1 MEMAEPITRTMGQG
15 TINAI
20 REVRVDTTSTTFALV
35 LPDDGSGSRLAIRIG
50 LNITADGDD
59 CFLVGDK
66 VKYTLL
72 MGPAGAFPKAQD
84 LVKVLT
90 LPRPV

>member
-1 MEMAEPITRTMGQG
+1 MGEPITRTMGQG

-35 LPDDGSGSRLAIRIG
+35 LPDDGFGSRLAIRIG
-50 LNITADGDD
+50 PRVTADGEG

-66 VKYTLL
+66 VRYTLL
-72 MGPAGAFPKAQD
+72 KGAAGAFPKAQD
-84 LVKVLT
+84 LVKL
-90 LPRPV
+90 